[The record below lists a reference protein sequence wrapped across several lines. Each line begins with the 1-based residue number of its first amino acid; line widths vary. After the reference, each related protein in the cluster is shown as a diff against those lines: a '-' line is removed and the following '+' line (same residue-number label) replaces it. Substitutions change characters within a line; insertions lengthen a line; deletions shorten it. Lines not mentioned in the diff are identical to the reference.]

1 MAKRSARS
9 EADLAQELNK
19 NLQSN
24 LKSKRLISITL
35 SALFL
40 VGATIFSFFGFAMTS
55 FCLFVVA
62 LIYLVRYFDAN
73 SHLHEVRRRS
83 TKTLFPRISLLH
95 RKDQSASTKQGQSLA
110 KQ

>member
-1 MAKRSARS
+1 MAKLSSRS
-9 EADLAQELNK
+9 EADLAQELNE

-40 VGATIFSFFGFAMTS
+40 VGAAIFSFLGFAMTS

-62 LIYLVRYFDAN
+62 LISLVRYFDAN

-83 TKTLFPRISLLH
+83 TKTLVPPLSMLK
-95 RKDQSASTKQGQSLA
+95 RKDQPASSTQGQSMS
-110 KQ
+110 QG